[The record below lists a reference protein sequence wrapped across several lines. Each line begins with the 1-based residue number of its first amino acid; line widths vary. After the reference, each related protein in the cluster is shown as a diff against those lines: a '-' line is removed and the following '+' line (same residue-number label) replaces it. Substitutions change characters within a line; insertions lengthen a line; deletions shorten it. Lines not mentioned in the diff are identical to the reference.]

1 MTVTEKVVHTKLSRP
16 ETKRTRPLP
25 AAKPLIS
32 TDAAAVLSTWSTFGV
47 SFRTS
52 GAGHG
57 PDCVIETVT
66 EAPTGMTPL
75 NGMAGVNGL
84 TSTVGWQ
91 NLSVA
96 SVGR

>member
-1 MTVTEKVVHTKLSRP
+1 MTVTEKTVHTKLSRP

-25 AAKPLIS
+25 AARPLIR
-32 TDAAAVLSTWSTFGV
+32 TDAADVLSTWSTFGV

-52 GAGHG
+52 GAGH
-57 PDCVIETVT
+57 PPSCVIETVT

-75 NGMAGVNGL
+75 NGIAGVKGL
-84 TSTVGWQ
+84 TSAVGWQ

-96 SVGR
+96 VVGR